1 VHEADEP
8 DPLRDLPDPD
18 VLTGEDSAAGCIA
31 YSAMVSRCAFSNQ
44 KGGTLFIG
52 VSKEGDIEGLASH
65 AGSAWR

>member
-1 VHEADEP
+1 
-8 DPLRDLPDPD
+8 
-18 VLTGEDSAAGCIA
+18 
-31 YSAMVSRCAFSNQ
+31 MVSRCAFSNQ